1 MFRYIVRRLLQ
12 MVLAFF
18 GTTLIVFALMFAGRG
33 DALHIARSL
42 AGERPVSEAQ
52 LNALI
57 SQFHLNEGFFAQYW
71 WYISNLL
78 RGNLGVSLTGR
89 SIRDILAQAWPITFK
104 LSLVAIIFAAVFG
117 VTAGVIAGVRRGR
130 IFDNA

>member
-33 DALHIARSL
+33 DARNIAQSL
-42 AGERPVSEAQ
+42 AGERPISEAQ

-57 SQFHLNEGFFAQYW
+57 VRFHLEDSFFRQYW
-71 WYISNLL
+71 YFISGLL
-78 RGNLGVSLTGR
+78 RGDLGESLTGR
-89 SIRDILAQAWPITFK
+89 SIADILALAWP
-104 LSLVAIIFAAVFG
+104 
-117 VTAGVIAGVRRGR
+117 VTAKLALV
-130 IFDNA
+130 